1 MKVKYFILIAVALLS
16 VLSLSAFVNPGGV
29 GAGDNTRTISV
40 TGSGKAYLKPD
51 MATINIGVHTENENV
66 AQALSDNTKAAQ
78 SVADALAS
86 FGVDPKD
93 IQTTN
98 FSVYP
103 NQQYGPMGEMMGV
116 KYMVDNTVLIT
127 VRELDKLG
135 DILSTV
141 VSKGAN
147 NIYGITFDVADRSA
161 ALAEARNAAVTDA
174 RKQADALAA
183 AAGVKVGQVM
193 NLSVSNYSQPVP
205 MYSGYGM
212 GGGMD
217 MAAPPISGG
226 QLVVSVDAYVTY
238 EMK

>member
-1 MKVKYFILIAVALLS
+1 MKVKYFLLIAVALLS
-16 VLSLSAFVNPGGV
+16 VFSLSAFVNPGGA
-29 GAGDNTRTISV
+29 GADDSPRTISV
-40 TGSGKAYLKPD
+40 TGNGKAYLKPD
-51 MATINIGVHTENENV
+51 MATINIGVHSENENV
-66 AQALSDNTKAAQ
+66 AQALSDNTSASQA
-78 SVADALAS
+78 VADALAG

-103 NQQYGPMGEMMGV
+103 NQQYGPMGEMLGI

-135 DILSTV
+135 EILSAV

-147 NIYGITFDVADRSA
+147 SIYGITFDVADRSA
-161 ALAEARNAAVTDA
+161 ALTEARNAAVTDA

-193 NLSVSNYSQPVP
+193 NLSVSSYSQPVP
-205 MYSGYGM
+205 MYNGYGM

-217 MAAPPISGG
+217 MAAPPIAGG